1 MLFTLGFGDGTQD
14 VEVPDRNLLYTLL
27 PNNVKYGLT
36 GEAEVKRALQEPIG
50 SPRLRALVWL
60 YLVDCILTVHCM
72 SMLS

>member
-50 SPRLRALVWL
+50 SPRLRALVVWL
-60 YLVDCILTVHCM
+60 YLDIM
-72 SMLS
+72 